1 MSGKKETKINNKKI
15 LIGSVP
21 IIQRSPSSKQLNK
34 STVTNAN
41 GLKDGHQTNKIDTH
55 GPLATNKPSP
65 AKTSRNQVSANWNS
79 VAGSLKSQRTIPSA
93 KKIGFLPK
101 SSAIALDCEMVGI
114 GPNGKD
120 HMLARVSIVNERG
133 EIIMDKYVKPTMPV
147 IDYRTQYSGI
157 TPLHLEDAANFA
169 DVQAEVSRIKF
180 NRILV
185 GHALHNDLK
194 VLKMEH
200 PKRLIRDTSTYK
212 KCREFSEGRSPSL
225 RLLTN
230 CILNYDIQT
239 GAHCSVEDAQA
250 TMAIYKKFSRSWE
263 KSMQKAMERYL

>member
-1 MSGKKETKINNKKI
+1 
-15 LIGSVP
+15 
-21 IIQRSPSSKQLNK
+21 
-34 STVTNAN
+34 
-41 GLKDGHQTNKIDTH
+41 
-55 GPLATNKPSP
+55 
-65 AKTSRNQVSANWNS
+65 
-79 VAGSLKSQRTIPSA
+79 
-93 KKIGFLPK
+93 
-101 SSAIALDCEMVGI
+101 MVGI

-120 HMLARVSIVNERG
+120 HMLARVSIVNEKG
-133 EIIMDKYVKPTMPV
+133 EIIMDKYVKPTKPV

-157 TPLHLEDAANFA
+157 TPDHLENACNFA

-185 GHALHNDLK
+185 GHALHNDLR

-200 PKRLIRDTSTYK
+200 PKRYKQFTSISSLKIRRLFLIHFFCFLVFRLIRDTSTYK
-212 KCREFSEGRSPSL
+212 KCREYSEGRSPSL

-250 TMAIYKKFSRSWE
+250 TMAIYKKFARNWE
-263 KSMQKAMERYL
+263 KSMQKAMERNL